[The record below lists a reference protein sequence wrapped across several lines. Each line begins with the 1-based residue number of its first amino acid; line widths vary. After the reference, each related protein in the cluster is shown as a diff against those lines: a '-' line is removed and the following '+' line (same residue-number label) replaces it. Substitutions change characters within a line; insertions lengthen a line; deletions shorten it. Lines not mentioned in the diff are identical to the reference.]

1 MELDERLAAQRQHWD
16 ARYSTPGRVPLME
29 PNPRFLHWIQG
40 FDDDR
45 EVLVIGDGEGRN
57 ARAVPARH
65 PVTMVE
71 LSPIGA
77 QRCRELSTRPMEVVV
92 ADAFTWLRET
102 GRTWPLVAML
112 YLPMLDDQE
121 EEVLVGALDSALAAG
136 GGFFLE
142 QARAGLTPERQA
154 ALCRR
159 FGVDALVT
167 TDEGEPERI
176 TLAR

>member
-1 MELDERLAAQRQHWD
+1 MELDPRLAATREHWD
-16 ARYSTPGRVPLME
+16 ARYSTPGRIPLME
-29 PNPRFLHWIQG
+29 PNPHFLHWIQG

-45 EVLVIGDGEGRN
+45 ELLLIGDGEGRN

-65 PVTMVE
+65 TVTMVE
-71 LSPIGA
+71 LSPVGA
-77 QRCRELSTRPMEVVV
+77 QRCRELTTRPVEIVV
-92 ADAFTWLRET
+92 ADAFSWLRKT
-102 GRTWPLVAML
+102 HRTWPLVAML
-112 YLPMLDDQE
+112 YLPMLDDE
-121 EEVLVGALDSALAAG
+121 EEAVLVGTLDSALAAG

-159 FGVDALVT
+159 FSVDALVT
-167 TDEGEPERI
+167 TNEGGPERI